1 MAQNIDYAM
10 NFPKVEI
17 LAISE
22 AEDEE
27 WKAVECVVQYIKIL
41 ERTGYTVLTRH
52 ARPCL

>member
-27 WKAVECVVQYIKIL
+27 
-41 ERTGYTVLTRH
+41 
-52 ARPCL
+52 